1 MFMRKNAREFN
12 PLEFILLIV
21 VWFVLALSYAVWK
34 NYMMAVSIFFLHRNI
49 RNSSAL
55 SCNTQAC

>member
-34 NYMMAVSIFFLHRNI
+34 DYMMAVSIF
-49 RNSSAL
+49 SSSQHSQFVSSL
-55 SCNTQAC
+55 L